1 MDDQPRIV
9 ARAAQPYVAV
19 TERVT
24 LDQFP
29 GAIDRGFAEVFGWL
43 ARMTACPRRLPR

>member
-1 MDDQPRIV
+1 MSDQPRIV

-24 LDQFP
+24 LNQS
-29 GAIDRGFAEVFGWL
+29 
-43 ARMTACPRRLPR
+43 PRRYRPRFRGGVRLACGA

>member
-1 MDDQPRIV
+1 MSDQPRIV

-29 GAIDRGFAEVFGWL
+29 GAIDRRFAPGS
-43 ARMTACPRRLPR
+43 

>member
-1 MDDQPRIV
+1 MSDQPRIV

-43 ARMTACPRRLPR
+43 AAHDACRRPLPR

>member
-24 LDQFP
+24 LDQFRAP
-29 GAIDRGFAEVFGWL
+29 S
-43 ARMTACPRRLPR
+43 TAVSRRCSAG